1 MKKLAPSC
9 SNECKCSIFTLHLEA
24 QTTHTYW
31 WKHSFLLIYY
41 MLVFCLYVD
50 AYFYI
55 EYECVRL
62 QSLAWHRSTD
72 ALCLPMLMV
81 YICVNQHVH
90 VFRPHPRI
98 SCPSSQ
104 LVHPVSTF
112 YTCVPPPPP
121 PPPRPRG
128 PAQCWRRRCPGVS
141 RPRWGWAPP
150 GHDTTPTHTSSSW
163 PSPVEEGGE
172 EQRVSHR
179 GTVWRGWMV
188 FPRLKFNFQSYSIF
202 LIWLVMRSAW
212 CNLLDRLN
220 ATC

>member
-1 MKKLAPSC
+1 MNVNVLYSHSTLRHKRHTHIGGSTVSYWYIICWYFVSMLMH
-9 SNECKCSIFTLHLEA
+9 IFTSNMSVWGCSLWRDTGA
-24 QTTHTYW
+24 RTHSALQCW
-31 WKHSFLLIYY
+31 W
-41 MLVFCLYVD
+41 
-50 AYFYI
+50 
-55 EYECVRL
+55 
-62 QSLAWHRSTD
+62 
-72 ALCLPMLMV
+72 